1 MSLLLGSLSKFPAT
15 QHSKNMKL
23 TKAGA
28 RHEALTF
35 YTYAL
40 EIIFEEID
48 RRETVTREDLLTLA
62 IEIGRRE
69 LNRVGK
75 DVEGSNSD
83 VEFVEKKTPKKRI
96 RPQIVPGAPKKARKE
111 IEILECK
118 EELSN

>member
-1 MSLLLGSLSKFPAT
+1 
-15 QHSKNMKL
+15 MKL

-69 LNRVGK
+69 LSRVGK

-83 VEFVEKKTPKKRI
+83 VEYVEKKTPKKRI
-96 RPQIVPGAPKKARKE
+96 RPQIVPAAPKKARKE

-118 EELSN
+118 EELSS

>member
-1 MSLLLGSLSKFPAT
+1 M
-15 QHSKNMKL
+15 
-23 TKAGA
+23 
-28 RHEALTF
+28 
-35 YTYAL
+35 
-40 EIIFEEID
+40 
-48 RRETVTREDLLTLA
+48 
-62 IEIGRRE
+62 
-69 LNRVGK
+69 NRVGK

>member
-1 MSLLLGSLSKFPAT
+1 MGSLFKFPST
-15 QHSKNMKL
+15 QHPKKMKL

-28 RHEALTF
+28 RHEALQF
-35 YTYAL
+35 YTFAL
-40 EIIFEEID
+40 ERIFEEID
-48 RRETVTREDLLTLA
+48 RRETVTREDLLNLG
-62 IEIGRRE
+62 IEIAKRE
-69 LNRVGK
+69 LNIVK